1 MKKIAE
7 RLNETKMTDCRSLN
21 DGARFM
27 DRFRQI
33 EVFIAAVEHGSIAAA
48 GRALELS
55 PAMAGKYLSAL
66 ESTLGTRLLHRSTRA
81 LSLTEAGQQYLAAS
95 ERIID
100 ALLEA
105 DAEAREGRSQL
116 AGEIRLGVPRAF
128 GTLKLAPMLA
138 AFCSAHPQITLN
150 LHTDERYVDLVE
162 DRLDLAVRIGQLP
175 DSALHT
181 RPLGSI
187 RMGFACAPSVLAPR
201 VRQSIPQIR
210 QLPRLVFTA
219 ARSPGDWM
227 VSNSAKGAC
236 AINGPTAM
244 RSDDITLLVRAAI
257 EGLGIVYAP
266 MFALDEPL
274 DDGRLVRVLA
284 DHQTTQ
290 LDLQIVYAD
299 RHHQPARVRALI
311 DHLAACF
318 RN

>member
-1 MKKIAE
+1 
-7 RLNETKMTDCRSLN
+7 
-21 DGARFM
+21 M

-48 GRALELS
+48 GRALDLS

-66 ESTLGTRLLHRSTRA
+66 ESTLGTRLMHRSTRA
-81 LSLTEAGQQYLAAS
+81 LSLTEAGQQYLVAS

-128 GTLKLAPMLA
+128 GTLTLAPMLA
-138 AFCSAHPQITLN
+138 AFCSAHPRITLN
-150 LHTDERYVDLVE
+150 LHTDERYVDLV
-162 DRLDLAVRIGQLP
+162 DGRLDLAVRIGQLP

-187 RMGFACAPSVLAPR
+187 RMGLCCAPGLLAPGAR
-201 VRQSIPQIR
+201 RDVSHIC
-210 QLPRLVFTA
+210 QLPRLVFTE

-227 VSNSAKGAC
+227 VSDGKNGAHV
-236 AINGPTAM
+236 IDGPAVM
-244 RSDDITLLVRAAI
+244 RSDDIILLVRAAI

-266 MFALDEPL
+266 MFVLDEPL
-274 DDGRLVRVLA
+274 KDGRLVRLLA
-284 DHQTTQ
+284 DHQATR
-290 LDLQIVYAD
+290 LDLQIVYTD

-311 DHLAACF
+311 DYLAACF
-318 RN
+318 QEAWT